1 MFKQKTW
8 FLKRRSRL
16 YLGSKEMN
24 SSLTK
29 FKGSIFAIIFGL
41 IIACF
46 VIIGSGQNA
55 FTYFQLLLTYAFTS
69 WPANNWDNT
78 LVWWAI
84 YIVAGLALVISFRSG
99 MFNIGVAGQM
109 LAAGAVVIAIGVR
122 YDLSQPLAIISAL
135 FAGVLAA
142 ILVALV
148 TVLLKVFFNVHEV
161 VTSILLNWTIWYL
174 VKWLFKINKDL
185 YDADHGTSAS
195 IHDSMSMSINGYNCI
210 LPLLI
215 SIILIITVW
224 FLLKKTTLGYKIR
237 TVGLNPFAAVYS
249 GINHKHY
256 CITSFVIS
264 GALAGVMAVIYY
276 IAKNPSISF
285 LTDDLPTI
293 GFDSIAVALVGQI
306 NPIGVVGSAFLWGL
320 IKSGGSI
327 GSVLTLPTAT
337 GDIIFGVIIYSAACA
352 VLLSRLQPIKFLI
365 RYLNIAFD
373 GEKRKVTNSFIAK
386 MYYHFIENFKI
397 KRQYNKLKSD
407 LIKEKNN
414 KINHLKIEYNKSL
427 SDYESKVKN
436 LKQNLSQEINKLKQ
450 ELSDQL
456 KSLKNQLVKTN
467 DKKLKEQLI
476 LKKCQLQITYKIEI
490 KELIKKYKI
499 DKEQLK
505 GKYNKSLSDYESKV
519 KNLKQNLSQEINK
532 LKQELSDQ
540 LKSLKNQLVKTNDK
554 KLKEQLILKKCQ
566 LQITYK
572 IEIKELIKKY
582 KIDKEQLKGKYNKSL
597 SDYESKVKNLKQNL
611 SQEINKLKQELSD
624 QLKSLKNQLV
634 KTNDKKLKEQLILKK
649 CQLQITY
656 KIDKEQL
663 KGKYNKILWDD
674 KSVVKNLKQNLSQ
687 EINKVN
693 SDINL
698 QLQAVINNKNDKVDV
713 NWAQFFQENKALNHY
728 IYKQYNAIWK
738 KGKIGNWN
746 NFQQEIKTIYGES
759 LNMYINEKM
768 KYENNVYNYKQDL
781 IREIVL
787 LKKQKAILDK
797 SRVKDLKLNLYREI
811 NKLKQELSDE
821 LKSLKNQTV
830 KTDDKKIK
838 KQLILAKHQLQTN
851 YKNNVKELIK
861 NYKIDKQQ
869 LKSQIIPINSNINI
883 LTKQFIKK
891 AEIEKTTFINKFTD
905 IFKNEQQAIMKIKTE
920 RTGGKS

>member
-24 SSLTK
+24 SNLTK

-84 YIVAGLALVISFRSG
+84 YIVAGLALVISFRLG

-122 YDLSQPLAIISAL
+122 YDLSQPLAIISAF

-185 YDADHGTSAS
+185 YDADHGTSAT

-414 KINHLKIEYNKSL
+414 KINHLKVEYNKSL
-427 SDYESKVKN
+427 SDYESVVKN

-456 KSLKNQLVKTN
+456 KSLKNELVKTN

-499 DKEQLK
+499 DKKQLK
-505 GKYNKSLSDYESKV
+505 VEYNKS
-519 KNLKQNLSQEINK
+519 
-532 LKQELSDQ
+532 
-540 LKSLKNQLVKTNDK
+540 
-554 KLKEQLILKKCQ
+554 
-566 LQITYK
+566 
-572 IEIKELIKKY
+572 
-582 KIDKEQLKGKYNKSL
+582 
-597 SDYESKVKNLKQNL
+597 
-611 SQEINKLKQELSD
+611 
-624 QLKSLKNQLV
+624 
-634 KTNDKKLKEQLILKK
+634 
-649 CQLQITY
+649 
-656 KIDKEQL
+656 
-663 KGKYNKILWDD
+663 LWDD

-698 QLQAVINNKNDKVDV
+698 QLQAVINNKNDKVGV

-781 IREIVL
+781 IREITL

-821 LKSLKNQTV
+821 LKSLKNQKV

-861 NYKIDKQQ
+861 NYKINKQQ

-883 LTKQFIKK
+883 LTKQFTKK
-891 AEIEKTTFINKFTD
+891 AEIENTTFINKFTD

>member
-8 FLKRRSRL
+8 FLKRWSRL

-29 FKGSIFAIIFGL
+29 FKGSLFSIIFGL

-69 WPANNWDNT
+69 WPVNNWDNT

-84 YIVAGLALVISFRSG
+84 YIVAGLALVISFCSG

-109 LAAGAVVIAIGVR
+109 LAAGAVVITIGVR
-122 YDLSQPLAIISAL
+122 YDLSQPLAIITAL

-185 YDADHGTSAS
+185 YDADHGTSVN
-195 IHDSMSMSINGYNCI
+195 IHDSMNMSINGYNCI

-249 GINHKHY
+249 GINHKKY

-285 LTDDLPTI
+285 LTDDLPSI

-306 NPIGVVGSAFLWGL
+306 NSIGVVSSAFLWGL

-327 GSVLTLPTAT
+327 GSILTLPSAT

-352 VLLSRLQPIKFLI
+352 VLLSRLQPIRFLI

-373 GEKRKVTNSFIAK
+373 RKKRKVTNGFISK

-397 KRQYNKLKSD
+397 KREYNNLKSD

-414 KINHLKIEYNKSL
+414 KINQLKI
-427 SDYESKVKN
+427 
-436 LKQNLSQEINKLKQ
+436 
-450 ELSDQL
+450 
-456 KSLKNQLVKTN
+456 
-467 DKKLKEQLI
+467 
-476 LKKCQLQITYKIEI
+476 
-490 KELIKKYKI
+490 
-499 DKEQLK
+499 
-505 GKYNKSLSDYESKV
+505 KYNKAVS
-519 KNLKQNLSQEINK
+519 
-532 LKQELSDQ
+532 
-540 LKSLKNQLVKTNDK
+540 
-554 KLKEQLILKKCQ
+554 
-566 LQITYK
+566 
-572 IEIKELIKKY
+572 
-582 KIDKEQLKGKYNKSL
+582 
-597 SDYESKVKNLKQNL
+597 
-611 SQEINKLKQELSD
+611 
-624 QLKSLKNQLV
+624 
-634 KTNDKKLKEQLILKK
+634 
-649 CQLQITY
+649 
-656 KIDKEQL
+656 
-663 KGKYNKILWDD
+663 DD
-674 KSVVKNLKQNLSQ
+674 KSIIKNLKQNLSQ

-693 SDINL
+693 NDFNL
-698 QLQAVINNKNDKVDV
+698 QLQVITNNKNDKVSV

-738 KGKIGNWN
+738 NGKIGNWN
-746 NFQQEIKTIYGES
+746 NFQQKIKTIYGES
-759 LNMYINEKM
+759 LNTYINEKM
-768 KYENNVYNYKQDL
+768 KYETNVYNYKKKLVQ
-781 IREIVL
+781 EITL

-797 SRVKDLKLNLYREI
+797 SRVKDLKLNICQEI
-811 NKLKQELSDE
+811 NKLKQELINE
-821 LKSLKNQTV
+821 LKPLKNQIV
-830 KTDDKKIK
+830 KNKNKKIK
-838 KQLILAKHQLQTN
+838 KQLILTKHQFQIN
-851 YKNNVKELIK
+851 YKNKVKKLIK
-861 NYKIDKQQ
+861 KYKIDKQQ
-869 LKSQIIPINSNINI
+869 LKIQIISINNNINI
-883 LTKQFIKK
+883 LTEQFTKK
-891 AEIEKTTFINKFTD
+891 LEIEKLNFINKFNDT
-905 IFKNEQQAIMKIKTE
+905 FKNEKQAIMKIKNE
-920 RTGGKS
+920 RTGEKLNGSI

>member
-185 YDADHGTSAS
+185 YDADHGTSAT
-195 IHDSMSMSINGYNCI
+195 IHDSMSINGYNCI

-224 FLLKKTTLGYKIR
+224 FLLKKTTLGYKIQ

-456 KSLKNQLVKTN
+456 KSLKNELVKTN

-476 LKKCQLQITYKIEI
+476 LKKCQLQITYKIET
-490 KELIKKYKI
+490 KELIKK
-499 DKEQLK
+499 
-505 GKYNKSLSDYESKV
+505 
-519 KNLKQNLSQEINK
+519 
-532 LKQELSDQ
+532 
-540 LKSLKNQLVKTNDK
+540 
-554 KLKEQLILKKCQ
+554 
-566 LQITYK
+566 
-572 IEIKELIKKY
+572 
-582 KIDKEQLKGKYNKSL
+582 
-597 SDYESKVKNLKQNL
+597 
-611 SQEINKLKQELSD
+611 
-624 QLKSLKNQLV
+624 
-634 KTNDKKLKEQLILKK
+634 
-649 CQLQITY
+649 Y

-698 QLQAVINNKNDKVDV
+698 QLQAVINNKNDKVGV

-781 IREIVL
+781 IREIAL

-811 NKLKQELSDE
+811 NKLKKELSDE

-883 LTKQFIKK
+883 LTKQFTKK

>member
-122 YDLSQPLAIISAL
+122 YDLSQPLAIISAF

-185 YDADHGTSAS
+185 YDADHGTSAT

-276 IAKNPSISF
+276 ISKNPSISF

-436 LKQNLSQEINKLKQ
+436 LKQNFSQEINKLKQ
-450 ELSDQL
+450 ELNDQL

-505 GKYNKSLSDYESKV
+505 GKYNK
-519 KNLKQNLSQEINK
+519 
-532 LKQELSDQ
+532 
-540 LKSLKNQLVKTNDK
+540 
-554 KLKEQLILKKCQ
+554 
-566 LQITYK
+566 
-572 IEIKELIKKY
+572 
-582 KIDKEQLKGKYNKSL
+582 
-597 SDYESKVKNLKQNL
+597 
-611 SQEINKLKQELSD
+611 
-624 QLKSLKNQLV
+624 
-634 KTNDKKLKEQLILKK
+634 
-649 CQLQITY
+649 
-656 KIDKEQL
+656 
-663 KGKYNKILWDD
+663 ILWDD
-674 KSVVKNLKQNLSQ
+674 KSVAKNLKQNLSQ

-698 QLQAVINNKNDKVDV
+698 QLQAVINNKNDKVGV

-781 IREIVL
+781 VREITL

-821 LKSLKNQTV
+821 LKSLKNQKV

-861 NYKIDKQQ
+861 NYKINKQQ

-883 LTKQFIKK
+883 LTKQFTKK
-891 AEIEKTTFINKFTD
+891 AEIEKTTFINKFND

>member
-84 YIVAGLALVISFRSG
+84 YIVAGLALVISFRSR

-185 YDADHGTSAS
+185 YDADHGTSAT

-456 KSLKNQLVKTN
+456 KSLKNELVKTN

-476 LKKCQLQITYKIEI
+476 LKKCQLQITYKIET
-490 KELIKKYKI
+490 KELIKK
-499 DKEQLK
+499 
-505 GKYNKSLSDYESKV
+505 
-519 KNLKQNLSQEINK
+519 
-532 LKQELSDQ
+532 
-540 LKSLKNQLVKTNDK
+540 
-554 KLKEQLILKKCQ
+554 
-566 LQITYK
+566 
-572 IEIKELIKKY
+572 
-582 KIDKEQLKGKYNKSL
+582 
-597 SDYESKVKNLKQNL
+597 
-611 SQEINKLKQELSD
+611 
-624 QLKSLKNQLV
+624 
-634 KTNDKKLKEQLILKK
+634 
-649 CQLQITY
+649 Y

-698 QLQAVINNKNDKVDV
+698 QLQAVIKNKNDKVGV

-821 LKSLKNQTV
+821 LKLLKNQTV

-851 YKNNVKELIK
+851 YKNNVKDLIK

-883 LTKQFIKK
+883 LTKQFTKK

>member
-46 VIIGSGQNA
+46 VIISSGQNA

-109 LAAGAVVIAIGVR
+109 LATGAVVIAIGIR

-185 YDADHGTSAS
+185 YDADHGTSAT

-306 NPIGVVGSAFLWGL
+306 NSIGVVGSAFLWGL

-436 LKQNLSQEINKLKQ
+436 LKQNLSQEINK
-450 ELSDQL
+450 
-456 KSLKNQLVKTN
+456 
-467 DKKLKEQLI
+467 
-476 LKKCQLQITYKIEI
+476 
-490 KELIKKYKI
+490 
-499 DKEQLK
+499 
-505 GKYNKSLSDYESKV
+505 
-519 KNLKQNLSQEINK
+519 
-532 LKQELSDQ
+532 
-540 LKSLKNQLVKTNDK
+540 
-554 KLKEQLILKKCQ
+554 
-566 LQITYK
+566 
-572 IEIKELIKKY
+572 
-582 KIDKEQLKGKYNKSL
+582 
-597 SDYESKVKNLKQNL
+597 
-611 SQEINKLKQELSD
+611 
-624 QLKSLKNQLV
+624 
-634 KTNDKKLKEQLILKK
+634 
-649 CQLQITY
+649 
-656 KIDKEQL
+656 
-663 KGKYNKILWDD
+663 
-674 KSVVKNLKQNLSQ
+674 
-687 EINKVN
+687 VN

-698 QLQAVINNKNDKVDV
+698 QLQAVINNKNDKVGV
-713 NWAQFFQENKALNHY
+713 NWAQFFQENKVLNHY

-781 IREIVL
+781 IREIAL

-797 SRVKDLKLNLYREI
+797 SRVKDLKLNRSQEI
-811 NKLKQELSDE
+811 NKLKQELSE
-821 LKSLKNQTV
+821 QLKSLKNQLV
-830 KTDDKKIK
+830 KTNDKKLK

-883 LTKQFIKK
+883 LTKQFTKK

-905 IFKNEQQAIMKIKTE
+905 IFKNEQQTIMKIKTE

>member
-185 YDADHGTSAS
+185 YDADHGTSAT

-285 LTDDLPTI
+285 LTDDLPTL

-414 KINHLKIEYNKSL
+414 KINHLKTEYNKSL

-450 ELSDQL
+450 ELSVQL
-456 KSLKNQLVKTN
+456 KSLKNELVKTN

-476 LKKCQLQITYKIEI
+476 LKKCQLQITYKIET
-490 KELIKKYKI
+490 KELIKK
-499 DKEQLK
+499 
-505 GKYNKSLSDYESKV
+505 
-519 KNLKQNLSQEINK
+519 
-532 LKQELSDQ
+532 
-540 LKSLKNQLVKTNDK
+540 
-554 KLKEQLILKKCQ
+554 
-566 LQITYK
+566 
-572 IEIKELIKKY
+572 
-582 KIDKEQLKGKYNKSL
+582 
-597 SDYESKVKNLKQNL
+597 
-611 SQEINKLKQELSD
+611 
-624 QLKSLKNQLV
+624 
-634 KTNDKKLKEQLILKK
+634 
-649 CQLQITY
+649 Y

-674 KSVVKNLKQNLSQ
+674 KSVVKNLKQNFSQ

-698 QLQAVINNKNDKVDV
+698 QLQAVINNKNDKVGV

-821 LKSLKNQTV
+821 LKLLKNQTV

-851 YKNNVKELIK
+851 YKNNVKDLIK

-883 LTKQFIKK
+883 LTKQFTKK

-920 RTGGKS
+920 RAGGKN

>member
-1 MFKQKTW
+1 
-8 FLKRRSRL
+8 
-16 YLGSKEMN
+16 MN

-41 IIACF
+41 IIASF

-55 FTYFQLLLTYAFTS
+55 FTYFQLLLTYSFTS

-78 LVWWAI
+78 LVWWTI

-122 YDLSQPLAIISAL
+122 YDLSQPLAIISAF

-185 YDADHGTSAS
+185 YDADHGTSAT
-195 IHDSMSMSINGYNCI
+195 IHYSMSMSINGYNCI

-264 GALAGVMAVIYY
+264 GALVGVMAVIYY

-306 NPIGVVGSAFLWGL
+306 NPIGVVGSSFLWGL

-414 KINHLKIEYNKSL
+414 KINNLKIEYNKSL
-427 SDYESKVKN
+427 SDYESK
-436 LKQNLSQEINKLKQ
+436 
-450 ELSDQL
+450 
-456 KSLKNQLVKTN
+456 
-467 DKKLKEQLI
+467 
-476 LKKCQLQITYKIEI
+476 
-490 KELIKKYKI
+490 
-499 DKEQLK
+499 
-505 GKYNKSLSDYESKV
+505 
-519 KNLKQNLSQEINK
+519 
-532 LKQELSDQ
+532 
-540 LKSLKNQLVKTNDK
+540 
-554 KLKEQLILKKCQ
+554 
-566 LQITYK
+566 
-572 IEIKELIKKY
+572 
-582 KIDKEQLKGKYNKSL
+582 
-597 SDYESKVKNLKQNL
+597 
-611 SQEINKLKQELSD
+611 
-624 QLKSLKNQLV
+624 
-634 KTNDKKLKEQLILKK
+634 
-649 CQLQITY
+649 
-656 KIDKEQL
+656 
-663 KGKYNKILWDD
+663 
-674 KSVVKNLKQNLSQ
+674 VKNLKQNLSQ

-698 QLQAVINNKNDKVDV
+698 QLQAVINNKNDKVGV

-746 NFQQEIKTIYGES
+746 NFQQKIKTIYGES

-781 IREIVL
+781 IREITL

-821 LKSLKNQTV
+821 LKSLKNQKV
-830 KTDDKKIK
+830 KTDNKKIK

-851 YKNNVKELIK
+851 YKNNIKELIK
-861 NYKIDKQQ
+861 NYKINKQQ
-869 LKSQIIPINSNINI
+869 LKIQIIPINININI
-883 LTKQFIKK
+883 LTKQFTKK

-920 RTGGKS
+920 RTGGKVNGSTQNNSWTF

>member
-122 YDLSQPLAIISAL
+122 YDLWQPLAIISAL

-185 YDADHGTSAS
+185 YDADHGTSAT

-414 KINHLKIEYNKSL
+414 KINHLKIENNKSL

-456 KSLKNQLVKTN
+456 KSLKNELVKTN

-476 LKKCQLQITYKIEI
+476 LKKCQLQITYKIET
-490 KELIKKYKI
+490 KELIKK
-499 DKEQLK
+499 
-505 GKYNKSLSDYESKV
+505 
-519 KNLKQNLSQEINK
+519 
-532 LKQELSDQ
+532 
-540 LKSLKNQLVKTNDK
+540 
-554 KLKEQLILKKCQ
+554 
-566 LQITYK
+566 
-572 IEIKELIKKY
+572 
-582 KIDKEQLKGKYNKSL
+582 
-597 SDYESKVKNLKQNL
+597 
-611 SQEINKLKQELSD
+611 
-624 QLKSLKNQLV
+624 
-634 KTNDKKLKEQLILKK
+634 
-649 CQLQITY
+649 Y

-693 SDINL
+693 SDTKL
-698 QLQAVINNKNDKVDV
+698 QLQAVINNKNDKVGV

-746 NFQQEIKTIYGES
+746 NFQQEIKMIYGES

-883 LTKQFIKK
+883 LTKQFTKK
-891 AEIEKTTFINKFTD
+891 TEIEKTTFINKFTD

>member
-122 YDLSQPLAIISAL
+122 YDLSQPLAIISAF

-185 YDADHGTSAS
+185 YDADHGTSAT
-195 IHDSMSMSINGYNCI
+195 IHDSMSINGYNCI

-373 GEKRKVTNSFIAK
+373 GEKRKVTNSFITK

-476 LKKCQLQITYKIEI
+476 LKKCQLQITYKIET

-505 GKYNKSLSDYESKV
+505 VEYNKSLSDYESK
-519 KNLKQNLSQEINK
+519 
-532 LKQELSDQ
+532 
-540 LKSLKNQLVKTNDK
+540 
-554 KLKEQLILKKCQ
+554 
-566 LQITYK
+566 
-572 IEIKELIKKY
+572 
-582 KIDKEQLKGKYNKSL
+582 
-597 SDYESKVKNLKQNL
+597 
-611 SQEINKLKQELSD
+611 
-624 QLKSLKNQLV
+624 
-634 KTNDKKLKEQLILKK
+634 
-649 CQLQITY
+649 
-656 KIDKEQL
+656 
-663 KGKYNKILWDD
+663 
-674 KSVVKNLKQNLSQ
+674 VKNLKQNLSQ

-698 QLQAVINNKNDKVDV
+698 QLQAVINNKNDKVGV

-781 IREIVL
+781 IREITL

-821 LKSLKNQTV
+821 LKSLKNQKV

-861 NYKIDKQQ
+861 NYKINKQQ

-883 LTKQFIKK
+883 LTKQFTKK

>member
-185 YDADHGTSAS
+185 YDADHGTSAT

-224 FLLKKTTLGYKIR
+224 LLLKKTTLGYKIR

-373 GEKRKVTNSFIAK
+373 GEKRKVTNSFTAK

-436 LKQNLSQEINKLKQ
+436 LKQNF
-450 ELSDQL
+450 
-456 KSLKNQLVKTN
+456 
-467 DKKLKEQLI
+467 
-476 LKKCQLQITYKIEI
+476 
-490 KELIKKYKI
+490 
-499 DKEQLK
+499 
-505 GKYNKSLSDYESKV
+505 
-519 KNLKQNLSQEINK
+519 
-532 LKQELSDQ
+532 
-540 LKSLKNQLVKTNDK
+540 
-554 KLKEQLILKKCQ
+554 
-566 LQITYK
+566 
-572 IEIKELIKKY
+572 
-582 KIDKEQLKGKYNKSL
+582 
-597 SDYESKVKNLKQNL
+597 
-611 SQEINKLKQELSD
+611 
-624 QLKSLKNQLV
+624 
-634 KTNDKKLKEQLILKK
+634 
-649 CQLQITY
+649 
-656 KIDKEQL
+656 
-663 KGKYNKILWDD
+663 
-674 KSVVKNLKQNLSQ
+674 SQ

-698 QLQAVINNKNDKVDV
+698 QLQAVINNKNDKVGV

-821 LKSLKNQTV
+821 LKLLKNQTV

-851 YKNNVKELIK
+851 YKNNVKDLIK

-869 LKSQIIPINSNINI
+869 LKSQIISINSNINI
-883 LTKQFIKK
+883 LTKQFTKK

-920 RTGGKS
+920 RAGGKS

>member
-1 MFKQKTW
+1 MKIMFKQKTW

-99 MFNIGVAGQM
+99 MFNIAVAGQM

-185 YDADHGTSAS
+185 YDADHGTSAT

-436 LKQNLSQEINKLKQ
+436 LKQNF
-450 ELSDQL
+450 
-456 KSLKNQLVKTN
+456 
-467 DKKLKEQLI
+467 
-476 LKKCQLQITYKIEI
+476 
-490 KELIKKYKI
+490 
-499 DKEQLK
+499 
-505 GKYNKSLSDYESKV
+505 
-519 KNLKQNLSQEINK
+519 
-532 LKQELSDQ
+532 
-540 LKSLKNQLVKTNDK
+540 
-554 KLKEQLILKKCQ
+554 
-566 LQITYK
+566 
-572 IEIKELIKKY
+572 
-582 KIDKEQLKGKYNKSL
+582 
-597 SDYESKVKNLKQNL
+597 
-611 SQEINKLKQELSD
+611 
-624 QLKSLKNQLV
+624 
-634 KTNDKKLKEQLILKK
+634 
-649 CQLQITY
+649 
-656 KIDKEQL
+656 
-663 KGKYNKILWDD
+663 
-674 KSVVKNLKQNLSQ
+674 SQ

-698 QLQAVINNKNDKVDV
+698 QLQAVINNKNDKVGV

-821 LKSLKNQTV
+821 LKLLKNQTV

-851 YKNNVKELIK
+851 YKNNVKDLIK

-883 LTKQFIKK
+883 LTKQFTKK

-920 RTGGKS
+920 RAGGKS

>member
-122 YDLSQPLAIISAL
+122 YDLSQPLAIISAF

-185 YDADHGTSAS
+185 YDADHGTSAT

-373 GEKRKVTNSFIAK
+373 GEKRKVTNSFITK

-436 LKQNLSQEINKLKQ
+436 LKQNFSQEINKLKQ

-456 KSLKNQLVKTN
+456 KSLKNELVKTN

-476 LKKCQLQITYKIEI
+476 LKKCQLQITYKIET

-505 GKYNKSLSDYESKV
+505 VEYNKSLSDYESK
-519 KNLKQNLSQEINK
+519 
-532 LKQELSDQ
+532 
-540 LKSLKNQLVKTNDK
+540 
-554 KLKEQLILKKCQ
+554 
-566 LQITYK
+566 
-572 IEIKELIKKY
+572 
-582 KIDKEQLKGKYNKSL
+582 
-597 SDYESKVKNLKQNL
+597 
-611 SQEINKLKQELSD
+611 
-624 QLKSLKNQLV
+624 
-634 KTNDKKLKEQLILKK
+634 
-649 CQLQITY
+649 
-656 KIDKEQL
+656 
-663 KGKYNKILWDD
+663 
-674 KSVVKNLKQNLSQ
+674 VKNLKQNLSQ

-698 QLQAVINNKNDKVDV
+698 QLQAVINNKNDKVGV

-781 IREIVL
+781 VREITL

-821 LKSLKNQTV
+821 LKSLKNQKV

-861 NYKIDKQQ
+861 NYKINKQQ

-883 LTKQFIKK
+883 LTKQFTKK

>member
-185 YDADHGTSAS
+185 YDADHGTSAT

-456 KSLKNQLVKTN
+456 KSLKNELVKTN

-476 LKKCQLQITYKIEI
+476 LKKCQLQITYKIET
-490 KELIKKYKI
+490 KELIKK
-499 DKEQLK
+499 
-505 GKYNKSLSDYESKV
+505 
-519 KNLKQNLSQEINK
+519 
-532 LKQELSDQ
+532 
-540 LKSLKNQLVKTNDK
+540 
-554 KLKEQLILKKCQ
+554 
-566 LQITYK
+566 
-572 IEIKELIKKY
+572 
-582 KIDKEQLKGKYNKSL
+582 
-597 SDYESKVKNLKQNL
+597 
-611 SQEINKLKQELSD
+611 
-624 QLKSLKNQLV
+624 
-634 KTNDKKLKEQLILKK
+634 
-649 CQLQITY
+649 Y

-698 QLQAVINNKNDKVDV
+698 QLQAVIKNKNDKVGV

-821 LKSLKNQTV
+821 LKLLKNQTV

-851 YKNNVKELIK
+851 YKNNVKDLIK

-883 LTKQFIKK
+883 LTKQFTKK

>member
-185 YDADHGTSAS
+185 YDADHGTSAT
-195 IHDSMSMSINGYNCI
+195 IHDSMSMIINGYNCI

-293 GFDSIAVALVGQI
+293 GFDSIAVALVGKI

-436 LKQNLSQEINKLKQ
+436 LNQNLSQEINKLKQ

-456 KSLKNQLVKTN
+456 KSLKNELVKTN

-476 LKKCQLQITYKIEI
+476 LKKCQLQITYKIET
-490 KELIKKYKI
+490 KELIKK
-499 DKEQLK
+499 
-505 GKYNKSLSDYESKV
+505 
-519 KNLKQNLSQEINK
+519 
-532 LKQELSDQ
+532 
-540 LKSLKNQLVKTNDK
+540 
-554 KLKEQLILKKCQ
+554 
-566 LQITYK
+566 
-572 IEIKELIKKY
+572 
-582 KIDKEQLKGKYNKSL
+582 
-597 SDYESKVKNLKQNL
+597 
-611 SQEINKLKQELSD
+611 
-624 QLKSLKNQLV
+624 
-634 KTNDKKLKEQLILKK
+634 
-649 CQLQITY
+649 Y

-698 QLQAVINNKNDKVDV
+698 QLQAVIKNKNDKVGV

-821 LKSLKNQTV
+821 LKLLKNQTV

-851 YKNNVKELIK
+851 YKNNVKDLIK

-883 LTKQFIKK
+883 LTKQFTKK

-905 IFKNEQQAIMKIKTE
+905 IFKNEQQSIMKIKTE

>member
-185 YDADHGTSAS
+185 YDADHGTSAT

-264 GALAGVMAVIYY
+264 GALAGVMAIIYY

-365 RYLNIAFD
+365 RYLNITFD

-397 KRQYNKLKSD
+397 KRQYNKLKLD

-436 LKQNLSQEINKLKQ
+436 LKQNLSQEINK
-450 ELSDQL
+450 
-456 KSLKNQLVKTN
+456 
-467 DKKLKEQLI
+467 
-476 LKKCQLQITYKIEI
+476 
-490 KELIKKYKI
+490 
-499 DKEQLK
+499 
-505 GKYNKSLSDYESKV
+505 
-519 KNLKQNLSQEINK
+519 
-532 LKQELSDQ
+532 
-540 LKSLKNQLVKTNDK
+540 
-554 KLKEQLILKKCQ
+554 
-566 LQITYK
+566 
-572 IEIKELIKKY
+572 
-582 KIDKEQLKGKYNKSL
+582 
-597 SDYESKVKNLKQNL
+597 
-611 SQEINKLKQELSD
+611 
-624 QLKSLKNQLV
+624 
-634 KTNDKKLKEQLILKK
+634 
-649 CQLQITY
+649 
-656 KIDKEQL
+656 
-663 KGKYNKILWDD
+663 
-674 KSVVKNLKQNLSQ
+674 
-687 EINKVN
+687 VN

-698 QLQAVINNKNDKVDV
+698 QLQAVINNKNDKVGV

-728 IYKQYNAIWK
+728 ICKQYDAIWK

-746 NFQQEIKTIYGES
+746 NFQQKIKTIYGES

-787 LKKQKAILDK
+787 LKKQKVILDK

-821 LKSLKNQTV
+821 LKLLKNQTV

-851 YKNNVKELIK
+851 YKNNVKNLIK

-883 LTKQFIKK
+883 LTKQFTKK
-891 AEIEKTTFINKFTD
+891 AEFEKTTFINKFTD

>member
-185 YDADHGTSAS
+185 YDADHGTSAT
-195 IHDSMSMSINGYNCI
+195 IHDSMSINGYNCI

-456 KSLKNQLVKTN
+456 KSLKNELVKTN

-476 LKKCQLQITYKIEI
+476 LKKCQLQIIYKIET

-505 GKYNKSLSDYESKV
+505 GKYNK
-519 KNLKQNLSQEINK
+519 
-532 LKQELSDQ
+532 
-540 LKSLKNQLVKTNDK
+540 
-554 KLKEQLILKKCQ
+554 
-566 LQITYK
+566 
-572 IEIKELIKKY
+572 
-582 KIDKEQLKGKYNKSL
+582 
-597 SDYESKVKNLKQNL
+597 
-611 SQEINKLKQELSD
+611 
-624 QLKSLKNQLV
+624 
-634 KTNDKKLKEQLILKK
+634 
-649 CQLQITY
+649 
-656 KIDKEQL
+656 
-663 KGKYNKILWDD
+663 ILWND
-674 KSVVKNLKQNLSQ
+674 KSVVKNLKQNFSQ

-698 QLQAVINNKNDKVDV
+698 QLQAVINNKNDKVGV

-811 NKLKQELSDE
+811 NKLKQELNDE
-821 LKSLKNQTV
+821 LKLLKNQTV

-851 YKNNVKELIK
+851 YKNNVKDLIK

-883 LTKQFIKK
+883 LTKQFTKK

-920 RTGGKS
+920 RAGGKS

>member
-185 YDADHGTSAS
+185 YDADHGTSAT
-195 IHDSMSMSINGYNCI
+195 IHDSMSINGYNCI

-320 IKSGGSI
+320 INSGGSI
-327 GSVLTLPTAT
+327 GSVLTLPSAT

-456 KSLKNQLVKTN
+456 KSLKNELVKTN

-476 LKKCQLQITYKIEI
+476 LKKCQLQITYKIET
-490 KELIKKYKI
+490 KELIKK
-499 DKEQLK
+499 
-505 GKYNKSLSDYESKV
+505 
-519 KNLKQNLSQEINK
+519 
-532 LKQELSDQ
+532 
-540 LKSLKNQLVKTNDK
+540 
-554 KLKEQLILKKCQ
+554 
-566 LQITYK
+566 
-572 IEIKELIKKY
+572 
-582 KIDKEQLKGKYNKSL
+582 
-597 SDYESKVKNLKQNL
+597 
-611 SQEINKLKQELSD
+611 
-624 QLKSLKNQLV
+624 
-634 KTNDKKLKEQLILKK
+634 
-649 CQLQITY
+649 Y

-698 QLQAVINNKNDKVDV
+698 QLQAVIKNKNDKVGV

-787 LKKQKAILDK
+787 LKKQKAILNK

-821 LKSLKNQTV
+821 LKLLKNQTV

-851 YKNNVKELIK
+851 YKNNVKDLIK

-883 LTKQFIKK
+883 LTKQFTKK

>member
-16 YLGSKEMN
+16 YLGSKEIN

-69 WPANNWDNT
+69 WPTNNWDNT

-185 YDADHGTSAS
+185 YDADHGTSAT

-285 LTDDLPTI
+285 LIDDLPTI

-476 LKKCQLQITYKIEI
+476 LKKCQLQITYKIET
-490 KELIKKYKI
+490 KELIKK
-499 DKEQLK
+499 
-505 GKYNKSLSDYESKV
+505 
-519 KNLKQNLSQEINK
+519 
-532 LKQELSDQ
+532 
-540 LKSLKNQLVKTNDK
+540 
-554 KLKEQLILKKCQ
+554 
-566 LQITYK
+566 
-572 IEIKELIKKY
+572 
-582 KIDKEQLKGKYNKSL
+582 
-597 SDYESKVKNLKQNL
+597 
-611 SQEINKLKQELSD
+611 
-624 QLKSLKNQLV
+624 
-634 KTNDKKLKEQLILKK
+634 
-649 CQLQITY
+649 Y

-698 QLQAVINNKNDKVDV
+698 QLQAVINNKNDKVGV

-781 IREIVL
+781 IREIAL
-787 LKKQKAILDK
+787 LKKQKAILNK

-851 YKNNVKELIK
+851 YKNNVKDLIK

-883 LTKQFIKK
+883 LTKQFTKK

>member
-84 YIVAGLALVISFRSG
+84 YIVAGLALVISFRLG

-109 LAAGAVVIAIGVR
+109 LAAGAVVIAIGIR
-122 YDLSQPLAIISAL
+122 YDLSQPLAIISTF

-185 YDADHGTSAS
+185 YDADHGTSAT
-195 IHDSMSMSINGYNCI
+195 IHYSMSMSINGYNCI

-427 SDYESKVKN
+427 SDYESVVKN

-456 KSLKNQLVKTN
+456 KSLKNELVKTN

-490 KELIKKYKI
+490 KELIKK
-499 DKEQLK
+499 
-505 GKYNKSLSDYESKV
+505 
-519 KNLKQNLSQEINK
+519 
-532 LKQELSDQ
+532 
-540 LKSLKNQLVKTNDK
+540 
-554 KLKEQLILKKCQ
+554 
-566 LQITYK
+566 
-572 IEIKELIKKY
+572 
-582 KIDKEQLKGKYNKSL
+582 
-597 SDYESKVKNLKQNL
+597 
-611 SQEINKLKQELSD
+611 
-624 QLKSLKNQLV
+624 
-634 KTNDKKLKEQLILKK
+634 
-649 CQLQITY
+649 Y

-698 QLQAVINNKNDKVDV
+698 QLQAVINNKNDKVGV

-781 IREIVL
+781 IREITL

-821 LKSLKNQTV
+821 LKSLKNQKV

-861 NYKIDKQQ
+861 NYKINKQQ

-883 LTKQFIKK
+883 LTKQFTKK

>member
-122 YDLSQPLAIISAL
+122 YDLSQPLAIISAF

-174 VKWLFKINKDL
+174 VKWLFKIDKDL
-185 YDADHGTSAS
+185 YDADHGTSAT

-210 LPLLI
+210 IPLLI

-264 GALAGVMAVIYY
+264 GALVGVMAVIYY

-365 RYLNIAFD
+365 RYLNIALD

-407 LIKEKNN
+407 LIKEKNI

-427 SDYESKVKN
+427 SDYESK
-436 LKQNLSQEINKLKQ
+436 
-450 ELSDQL
+450 
-456 KSLKNQLVKTN
+456 
-467 DKKLKEQLI
+467 
-476 LKKCQLQITYKIEI
+476 
-490 KELIKKYKI
+490 
-499 DKEQLK
+499 
-505 GKYNKSLSDYESKV
+505 
-519 KNLKQNLSQEINK
+519 
-532 LKQELSDQ
+532 
-540 LKSLKNQLVKTNDK
+540 
-554 KLKEQLILKKCQ
+554 
-566 LQITYK
+566 
-572 IEIKELIKKY
+572 
-582 KIDKEQLKGKYNKSL
+582 
-597 SDYESKVKNLKQNL
+597 
-611 SQEINKLKQELSD
+611 
-624 QLKSLKNQLV
+624 
-634 KTNDKKLKEQLILKK
+634 
-649 CQLQITY
+649 
-656 KIDKEQL
+656 
-663 KGKYNKILWDD
+663 
-674 KSVVKNLKQNLSQ
+674 VKNLKQNLSQ

-698 QLQAVINNKNDKVDV
+698 QLQAVINNKNDKVGV

-781 IREIVL
+781 IREITL

-821 LKSLKNQTV
+821 LKSLKNQKV

-851 YKNNVKELIK
+851 YKNNIKELIK
-861 NYKIDKQQ
+861 NYKINKQQ

-883 LTKQFIKK
+883 LTKQFTKK

-920 RTGGKS
+920 RTGEKVNGSTQNNSWTF

>member
-122 YDLSQPLAIISAL
+122 YDLSQPLAIISAF

-185 YDADHGTSAS
+185 YNADHGTSAT
-195 IHDSMSMSINGYNCI
+195 IHDSMSINGYNCI

-427 SDYESKVKN
+427 SDYKSKVKN

-476 LKKCQLQITYKIEI
+476 LKKCQLQITYKVEI
-490 KELIKKYKI
+490 KELIKK
-499 DKEQLK
+499 
-505 GKYNKSLSDYESKV
+505 
-519 KNLKQNLSQEINK
+519 
-532 LKQELSDQ
+532 
-540 LKSLKNQLVKTNDK
+540 
-554 KLKEQLILKKCQ
+554 
-566 LQITYK
+566 
-572 IEIKELIKKY
+572 
-582 KIDKEQLKGKYNKSL
+582 
-597 SDYESKVKNLKQNL
+597 
-611 SQEINKLKQELSD
+611 
-624 QLKSLKNQLV
+624 
-634 KTNDKKLKEQLILKK
+634 
-649 CQLQITY
+649 Y

-698 QLQAVINNKNDKVDV
+698 QLQAVINNKNDKVGV

-781 IREIVL
+781 IREITL

-821 LKSLKNQTV
+821 LKSLKNQKV

-861 NYKIDKQQ
+861 NYKINKQQ

-883 LTKQFIKK
+883 LTKQFTKK

>member
-185 YDADHGTSAS
+185 YDADHGTSAT

-320 IKSGGSI
+320 IKSGDSI

-456 KSLKNQLVKTN
+456 KSLKNELVKTN

-476 LKKCQLQITYKIEI
+476 LKKCQLQITYKIET
-490 KELIKKYKI
+490 KELIKK
-499 DKEQLK
+499 
-505 GKYNKSLSDYESKV
+505 
-519 KNLKQNLSQEINK
+519 
-532 LKQELSDQ
+532 
-540 LKSLKNQLVKTNDK
+540 
-554 KLKEQLILKKCQ
+554 
-566 LQITYK
+566 
-572 IEIKELIKKY
+572 
-582 KIDKEQLKGKYNKSL
+582 
-597 SDYESKVKNLKQNL
+597 
-611 SQEINKLKQELSD
+611 
-624 QLKSLKNQLV
+624 
-634 KTNDKKLKEQLILKK
+634 
-649 CQLQITY
+649 Y

-698 QLQAVINNKNDKVDV
+698 QLQAVIKNKNDKVGV

-768 KYENNVYNYKQDL
+768 KYENNIYNYKQDL

-821 LKSLKNQTV
+821 LKLLKNQTV
-830 KTDDKKIK
+830 KTDNKKIK

-851 YKNNVKELIK
+851 YKNNVKDLIK

-883 LTKQFIKK
+883 LTKQFTKK

>member
-24 SSLTK
+24 SNFTK

-84 YIVAGLALVISFRSG
+84 YIVAGLALVISFRLG

-122 YDLSQPLAIISAL
+122 YDLSQPLAIISAF

-185 YDADHGTSAS
+185 YDADHGTSAT

-337 GDIIFGVIIYSAACA
+337 GDIIFGVIIYSAACS

-436 LKQNLSQEINKLKQ
+436 LKQNLSQEINK
-450 ELSDQL
+450 
-456 KSLKNQLVKTN
+456 
-467 DKKLKEQLI
+467 
-476 LKKCQLQITYKIEI
+476 
-490 KELIKKYKI
+490 
-499 DKEQLK
+499 
-505 GKYNKSLSDYESKV
+505 
-519 KNLKQNLSQEINK
+519 
-532 LKQELSDQ
+532 
-540 LKSLKNQLVKTNDK
+540 
-554 KLKEQLILKKCQ
+554 
-566 LQITYK
+566 
-572 IEIKELIKKY
+572 
-582 KIDKEQLKGKYNKSL
+582 
-597 SDYESKVKNLKQNL
+597 
-611 SQEINKLKQELSD
+611 
-624 QLKSLKNQLV
+624 
-634 KTNDKKLKEQLILKK
+634 
-649 CQLQITY
+649 
-656 KIDKEQL
+656 
-663 KGKYNKILWDD
+663 
-674 KSVVKNLKQNLSQ
+674 
-687 EINKVN
+687 VN

-698 QLQAVINNKNDKVDV
+698 QLQAVINNKNDKVGV

-781 IREIVL
+781 IREITL

-821 LKSLKNQTV
+821 LKSLKNQKV

-861 NYKIDKQQ
+861 NYKINKQQ

-883 LTKQFIKK
+883 LTKQFTKK

>member
-84 YIVAGLALVISFRSG
+84 YIVAGLALVISFRLG

-122 YDLSQPLAIISAL
+122 YDLSQPLAIISAF

-185 YDADHGTSAS
+185 YDADHGTSAT

-373 GEKRKVTNSFIAK
+373 GEKRKVTNIFIAK

-414 KINHLKIEYNKSL
+414 KINKINHLKIEYNKSL
-427 SDYESKVKN
+427 SDYESVVKN

-450 ELSDQL
+450 ELSDEL
-456 KSLKNQLVKTN
+456 KSLKNELVKTN

-505 GKYNKSLSDYESKV
+505 VEYNKSLSDYESK
-519 KNLKQNLSQEINK
+519 
-532 LKQELSDQ
+532 
-540 LKSLKNQLVKTNDK
+540 
-554 KLKEQLILKKCQ
+554 
-566 LQITYK
+566 
-572 IEIKELIKKY
+572 
-582 KIDKEQLKGKYNKSL
+582 
-597 SDYESKVKNLKQNL
+597 
-611 SQEINKLKQELSD
+611 
-624 QLKSLKNQLV
+624 
-634 KTNDKKLKEQLILKK
+634 
-649 CQLQITY
+649 
-656 KIDKEQL
+656 
-663 KGKYNKILWDD
+663 
-674 KSVVKNLKQNLSQ
+674 VKNLKQNLSQ

-698 QLQAVINNKNDKVDV
+698 QLQAVINNKNDKVGV

-746 NFQQEIKTIYGES
+746 NFQQEIKTIYSES

-781 IREIVL
+781 IREITL

-821 LKSLKNQTV
+821 LKSLKNQKV

-861 NYKIDKQQ
+861 NYKINKQQ

-883 LTKQFIKK
+883 LTKQFTKK

>member
-185 YDADHGTSAS
+185 YDADHGTSAT

-285 LTDDLPTI
+285 LTDDLPTL

-414 KINHLKIEYNKSL
+414 KINHLKTEYNKSL

-450 ELSDQL
+450 ELSVQL
-456 KSLKNQLVKTN
+456 KSLKNELVKTN

-476 LKKCQLQITYKIEI
+476 LKKCQLQITYKIET
-490 KELIKKYKI
+490 KELIKK
-499 DKEQLK
+499 
-505 GKYNKSLSDYESKV
+505 
-519 KNLKQNLSQEINK
+519 
-532 LKQELSDQ
+532 
-540 LKSLKNQLVKTNDK
+540 
-554 KLKEQLILKKCQ
+554 
-566 LQITYK
+566 
-572 IEIKELIKKY
+572 
-582 KIDKEQLKGKYNKSL
+582 
-597 SDYESKVKNLKQNL
+597 
-611 SQEINKLKQELSD
+611 
-624 QLKSLKNQLV
+624 
-634 KTNDKKLKEQLILKK
+634 
-649 CQLQITY
+649 Y

-674 KSVVKNLKQNLSQ
+674 KSVVKNLKQNFSQ

-698 QLQAVINNKNDKVDV
+698 QLQAVINNKNDKVGV

-821 LKSLKNQTV
+821 LKLLKNQTV

-851 YKNNVKELIK
+851 YKNNVKDLIK

-883 LTKQFIKK
+883 LTKQFTKK

-920 RTGGKS
+920 RAGGKS

>member
-84 YIVAGLALVISFRSG
+84 YIVAGLALVISFRLG

-122 YDLSQPLAIISAL
+122 YDLSQPLAIISAF

-185 YDADHGTSAS
+185 YDADHGTSVT

-505 GKYNKSLSDYESKV
+505 GKYNK
-519 KNLKQNLSQEINK
+519 
-532 LKQELSDQ
+532 
-540 LKSLKNQLVKTNDK
+540 
-554 KLKEQLILKKCQ
+554 
-566 LQITYK
+566 
-572 IEIKELIKKY
+572 
-582 KIDKEQLKGKYNKSL
+582 
-597 SDYESKVKNLKQNL
+597 
-611 SQEINKLKQELSD
+611 
-624 QLKSLKNQLV
+624 
-634 KTNDKKLKEQLILKK
+634 
-649 CQLQITY
+649 
-656 KIDKEQL
+656 
-663 KGKYNKILWDD
+663 ILWDD

-698 QLQAVINNKNDKVDV
+698 QLQAVINNKNDKVGV

-781 IREIVL
+781 IREITL

-821 LKSLKNQTV
+821 LKSLKNQKV

-861 NYKIDKQQ
+861 NYKINKQQ

-883 LTKQFIKK
+883 LTKQFTKK

>member
-29 FKGSIFAIIFGL
+29 FKGSLFAIIFGL

-122 YDLSQPLAIISAL
+122 YDLSQPLAIITAL

-185 YDADHGTSAS
+185 YDADHGTSAT

-237 TVGLNPFAAVYS
+237 TVGLNSFAAVYS

-256 CITSFVIS
+256 SITSFVIS

-285 LTDDLPTI
+285 LSDDLPTI

-365 RYLNIAFD
+365 RYLNIAFN
-373 GEKRKVTNSFIAK
+373 GEKRKVTNSFIGK

-397 KRQYNKLKSD
+397 KREYNKLKSD

-414 KINHLKIEYNKSL
+414 KINQLKREYNKAL
-427 SDYESKVKN
+427 SDYESK
-436 LKQNLSQEINKLKQ
+436 
-450 ELSDQL
+450 
-456 KSLKNQLVKTN
+456 
-467 DKKLKEQLI
+467 
-476 LKKCQLQITYKIEI
+476 
-490 KELIKKYKI
+490 
-499 DKEQLK
+499 
-505 GKYNKSLSDYESKV
+505 
-519 KNLKQNLSQEINK
+519 
-532 LKQELSDQ
+532 
-540 LKSLKNQLVKTNDK
+540 
-554 KLKEQLILKKCQ
+554 
-566 LQITYK
+566 
-572 IEIKELIKKY
+572 
-582 KIDKEQLKGKYNKSL
+582 
-597 SDYESKVKNLKQNL
+597 
-611 SQEINKLKQELSD
+611 
-624 QLKSLKNQLV
+624 
-634 KTNDKKLKEQLILKK
+634 
-649 CQLQITY
+649 
-656 KIDKEQL
+656 
-663 KGKYNKILWDD
+663 
-674 KSVVKNLKQNLSQ
+674 VKNLKQNLSQ

-698 QLQAVINNKNDKVDV
+698 QLQAVINNKNDKVGV

-768 KYENNVYNYKQDL
+768 KYENNIYNYKQDL
-781 IREIVL
+781 IREIAL

-821 LKSLKNQTV
+821 LESLKNQTV

-851 YKNNVKELIK
+851 YKNNIKELIK
-861 NYKIDKQQ
+861 NNKIDKQQ

-883 LTKQFIKK
+883 LTKQFTKK

>member
-78 LVWWAI
+78 LVWWTI

-122 YDLSQPLAIISAL
+122 YDLSQPLAIISAF

-148 TVLLKVFFNVHEV
+148 TVLLKVFLNVHEV

-185 YDADHGTSAS
+185 YDADHGTSAT
-195 IHDSMSMSINGYNCI
+195 IHDSMSMSINSYNCI

-249 GINHKHY
+249 GINHKNY

-264 GALAGVMAVIYY
+264 GALVGVMAVIYY

-436 LKQNLSQEINKLKQ
+436 LKQNLSQEINK
-450 ELSDQL
+450 
-456 KSLKNQLVKTN
+456 
-467 DKKLKEQLI
+467 
-476 LKKCQLQITYKIEI
+476 
-490 KELIKKYKI
+490 
-499 DKEQLK
+499 
-505 GKYNKSLSDYESKV
+505 
-519 KNLKQNLSQEINK
+519 
-532 LKQELSDQ
+532 
-540 LKSLKNQLVKTNDK
+540 
-554 KLKEQLILKKCQ
+554 
-566 LQITYK
+566 
-572 IEIKELIKKY
+572 
-582 KIDKEQLKGKYNKSL
+582 
-597 SDYESKVKNLKQNL
+597 
-611 SQEINKLKQELSD
+611 
-624 QLKSLKNQLV
+624 
-634 KTNDKKLKEQLILKK
+634 
-649 CQLQITY
+649 
-656 KIDKEQL
+656 
-663 KGKYNKILWDD
+663 
-674 KSVVKNLKQNLSQ
+674 
-687 EINKVN
+687 VN

-698 QLQAVINNKNDKVDV
+698 QLQAVINNKNDKVGV

-746 NFQQEIKTIYGES
+746 NFQQKIKTIYGES

-781 IREIVL
+781 IREITL

-821 LKSLKNQTV
+821 LKSLKNQKV

-851 YKNNVKELIK
+851 YKNNIKELIK
-861 NYKIDKQQ
+861 NYKINKQQ

-883 LTKQFIKK
+883 LTKQFTKK

-920 RTGGKS
+920 RTGGKVNGSTQNNSWTF